1 MKKKIRT
8 SDVCLVIVCVLEILF
23 VLKCFDMMERDIVVS
38 STLITY
44 WHITFVAELFSLCGI
59 KVAKV
64 MRGTAYEKEDE
75 YTDDD
80 EGAVG

>member
-1 MKKKIRT
+1 MKKKKIRT

-23 VLKCFDMMERDIVVS
+23 VLKCFDMMEKDIVVS

-64 MRGTAYEKEDE
+64 MKSTAYEKEDE
-75 YTDDD
+75 YTDD
-80 EGAVG
+80 GVVG